1 MAMRSSTF
9 LVTLSLIS
17 VLVCLSSCLK
27 DDSDGNYSPTQ
38 ELPADPQ
45 DSIPD
50 NNNNPGDTIPEA
62 IDMLWFADI
71 PGASA
76 FYGDSATM
84 VYAFDS
90 VLQVHTFTCTDQM
103 GREMTIV
110 LENLNPGIHTLNF
123 DTNIIS
129 VQDDTVL
136 FNGTVNP
143 TGFLNIQDTT
153 QHLLT
158 AVFQADLSSFTT
170 GAQMLVRNGV
180 LDNIP
185 FE

>member
-1 MAMRSSTF
+1 MRNSTF
-9 LVTLSLIS
+9 LLTLSLFS
-17 VLVCLSSCLK
+17 VLVCISSCMK
-27 DDSDGNYSPTQ
+27 DDDVTNYSPTQ
-38 ELPADPQ
+38 GLPANTQ

-50 NNNNPGDTIPEA
+50 NNNNPGDTLPDA
-62 IDMLWFADI
+62 VDMLWFADI
-71 PGASA
+71 PGSPA
-76 FYGDSATM
+76 FYGDSATF

-90 VLQVHTFTCTDQM
+90 TLQVHTFTCTDQI
-103 GREMTIV
+103 GREMILV
-110 LENLNPGIHTLNF
+110 LENLNPGTHTLNF

-129 VQDDTVL
+129 VQQDTVL
-136 FNGTVNP
+136 FNGTVAP
-143 TGFLNIQDTT
+143 TGFIQIQDTT

-170 GAQMLVRNGV
+170 GAPMLVRNGV